1 MKCERGKGS
10 AKVLGLAPFHTA
22 EKKLKFFE
30 KEPFGG
36 FFLNR
41 LDGYFSMA
49 VYKKKE
55 KEGRDGVKGI

>member
-36 FFLNR
+36 FFLNW

-49 VYKKKE
+49 VY
-55 KEGRDGVKGI
+55 